1 MADHLTLIWQSLE
14 IVWINLLLSGDNAIL
29 IALACRSLP
38 EKQKRIG
45 FLLGAAGAVGLR
57 LIFTL
62 AVEQLLELPV
72 LKIGGGLFVIWLA
85 MVFPRQSQADHD
97 VAARPT
103 LWGAVR
109 AIIVADAV
117 MSLDNVL
124 ALAAAAHGSM
134 QLIVFGLLLSAPL
147 VMFGAQALAALMT
160 RLKWLIPLGAAIL
173 GWAGGALVA
182 TDPLWPRLGFDF
194 ETFEIGFG
202 LAGAAIALLAGWS
215 DRKPRAGADLDP
227 PEAQ

>member
-72 LKIGGGLFVIWLA
+72 LKIGGGLFGREFDFVERKPL
-85 MVFPRQSQADHD
+85 R
-97 VAARPT
+97 R
-103 LWGAVR
+103 
-109 AIIVADAV
+109 
-117 MSLDNVL
+117 
-124 ALAAAAHGSM
+124 AAAF
-134 QLIVFGLLLSAPL
+134 FGFVSARVVNQNLPHQSGRDGEKMRPVL
-147 VMFGAQALAALMT
+147 RRQN
-160 RLKWLIPLGAAIL
+160 
-173 GWAGGALVA
+173 
-182 TDPLWPRLGFDF
+182 
-194 ETFEIGFG
+194 G
-202 LAGAAIALLAGWS
+202 LP
-215 DRKPRAGADLDP
+215 D
-227 PEAQ
+227 